1 MLCQIF
7 ILLLSVILY
16 LLRIFC
22 FCFLLRILND
32 QRTLVSLIGS
42 VFEPWWTSLTVT
54 EFPFSV
60 SLGLF
65 LYLIELGIS
74 LDFNYL
80 YVFLPKSEDFKTW
93 HNPFFCCLSLKK
105 KYFGHAHE
113 ACGIFDQE
121 LNPCPLQW
129 KGRVLT
135 TGPPGKSLFLYL
147 SFRII

>member
-1 MLCQIF
+1 MLCQI
-7 ILLLSVILY
+7 IVTLLSSVIIY

-32 QRTLVSLIGS
+32 QKTLASLIGS

-54 EFPFSV
+54 EFPLSV

-93 HNPFFCCLSLKK
+93 HNPFICCLSFLKNSILAMPMK
-105 KYFGHAHE
+105 HVGSLTRSWTPA
-113 ACGIFDQE
+113 
-121 LNPCPLQW
+121 PCS
-129 KGRVLT
+129 GRAE
-135 TGPPGKSLFLYL
+135 S
-147 SFRII
+147 

>member
-105 KYFGHAHE
+105 K
-113 ACGIFDQE
+113 IFW
-121 LNPCPLQW
+121 PCPWSMWDLWPGIEPLPPAVEGQSLNH
-129 KGRVLT
+129 RT
-135 TGPPGKSLFLYL
+135 TREVPLFI
-147 SFRII
+147 SVF